1 MSTTPVASPTP
12 NNNVRYKPYKKY
24 TSNTGVTQKR
34 KKRLFIQA
42 GTVPEFTPQGETRRA
57 FEIVNELQAALTPV
71 FLPTDETGALNN
83 FLEENLQTGLKFCGA
98 SARSGGGVGTA
109 FSKRSVKNP
118 LDIVLTVRRVADNLR
133 STQAFMTFRV
143 IEEANGEKSLYINL
157 LCAKNAPEIDNTGA
171 YLVSLLFYVASRM
184 GIPRITLKAVKDRVG
199 YYKHLGFQVTPGYD
213 MGAHP
218 VVHMFMEVPE
228 PAYNVPNYVF
238 EENANNGFVE
248 NYSAPVAA
256 AAGGAGEEPTP
267 VATTAA
273 YENEPEGNNVWGG
286 NKKPHVGPSRDE
298 NVRRAI
304 ADMGLDMRRG
314 SKRRQTRRKA
324 RV

>member
-1 MSTTPVASPTP
+1 MSTTPTVTPTVTPTP

-42 GTVPEFTPQGETRRA
+42 GTVPEFTPQGETHRA
-57 FEIVNELQAALTPV
+57 FEIVNELQVALAPV

-83 FLEENLQTGLKFCGA
+83 FLEENLQGGLKFCA
-98 SARSGGGVGTA
+98 SSARSGGGVGTA

-143 IEEANGEKSLYINL
+143 VGEGSGEKSLYINL

-213 MGAHP
+213 MEAHP

-248 NYSAPVAA
+248 NYSVPPIAVE
-256 AAGGAGEEPTP
+256 AAGGAGEEPTT
-267 VATTAA
+267 VATTTA

-286 NKKPHVGPSRDE
+286 NKKPRTGEAKKE
-298 NVRRAI
+298 NILAALGFKTRRAT
-304 ADMGLDMRRG
+304 RKRG
-314 SKRRQTRRKA
+314 RKI
-324 RV
+324 